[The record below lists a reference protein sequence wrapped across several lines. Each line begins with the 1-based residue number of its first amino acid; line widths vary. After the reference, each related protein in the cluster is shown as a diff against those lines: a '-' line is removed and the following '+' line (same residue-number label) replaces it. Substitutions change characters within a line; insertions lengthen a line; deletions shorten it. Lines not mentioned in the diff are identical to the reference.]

1 MILKMLIINP
11 GSTSTKIAVFEDEK
25 RVMEQVLR
33 HAPEDLA
40 PFESIIG
47 QYEFRKHV
55 ILESLASHEV
65 DLATLNAVIG
75 RGGLLKPME
84 GGTYRINDR
93 ILEDVRSE
101 AVGSHASNLGA
112 VIANEIA
119 AELRIP
125 AFIVDPVV
133 VDEFEPLARI
143 SGMPEIERTSIVHSL
158 NQKAVARKVAKE
170 MRSSYEKLNLIIAHM
185 GGGITVGV
193 HKCGRII
200 DVNNGLEDGPF
211 SPERA
216 GGLPSVSLARLCYS
230 GKYSFEEI
238 KKKLIGKG
246 GLMGYL
252 DTNDGMKINER
263 IKEGDLHARLIYEAM
278 AYQVAKEIGSAA
290 AVLCGDVDAIVLTGG
305 LAYDTMITDWITD
318 RVKFI
323 SEVKLVPGE
332 EEMEALAQG
341 GLRVLR
347 GEEKEK
353 TYV

>member
-1 MILKMLIINP
+1 
-11 GSTSTKIAVFEDEK
+11 
-25 RVMEQVLR
+25 
-33 HAPEDLA
+33 
-40 PFESIIG
+40 
-47 QYEFRKHV
+47 
-55 ILESLASHEV
+55 
-65 DLATLNAVIG
+65 
-75 RGGLLKPME
+75 
-84 GGTYRINDR
+84 
-93 ILEDVRSE
+93 
-101 AVGSHASNLGA
+101 
-112 VIANEIA
+112 
-119 AELRIP
+119 
-125 AFIVDPVV
+125 
-133 VDEFEPLARI
+133 
-143 SGMPEIERTSIVHSL
+143 
-158 NQKAVARKVAKE
+158 
-170 MRSSYEKLNLIIAHM
+170 
-185 GGGITVGV
+185 
-193 HKCGRII
+193 
-200 DVNNGLEDGPF
+200 VNNALEDGPF